1 MMRTTMDRCTGFK
14 ACNLQLST
22 LLLLALLFVA
32 PNLSIADSLSLDEQ
46 RELYQ
51 EAKAALS
58 KGDQSKYKSI
68 LSRIGNYSLR
78 PYLEYTDL
86 SGRLRRLPKRDVQNF
101 LSKHDGTPIAVRLRY
116 RWLETL
122 RSKDHWQDYL
132 RDYQSNTATT
142 AQQCY
147 YHLARIRHGDRSDA
161 IIEGLKLWS
170 VGKSQPKGCDKLF
183 GWLIKNNQITESI
196 AWQRYTS
203 AVLNHQYQLARYLQR
218 FFTSTRY
225 QTLAKKFYS
234 IDRNHRW
241 VGDYAFFN
249 KYTLKKNNKE
259 VYEVI
264 THGLRHLAR
273 VDATTALKHWSRYQ
287 QIHTFTPTQKNQII
301 AALVKGLYAQEHV
314 TSADNYLT
322 DNLEYVD
329 VALLEWRTR
338 EAMRGANWHGVLQW
352 IDHMPN
358 ELQQDNRWR
367 YWKTR
372 ALQLN
377 STTTGKQPSTK
388 DDTYEQL
395 SVTRSFYGFL
405 ASEWLGYDYSMAHRK
420 TAVSSEQIAQLEQ
433 LLGFIR
439 TRELIYHD
447 EYFFARREWRH
458 ATRNFNEAEWV
469 TAAHLAQRWQWH
481 NGAITSMIRASYWDD
496 IDLRF
501 PLAFKESFRRHSNK
515 TGVPIHLL
523 FAVARQESAL
533 AHDANS
539 PAGAKGLM
547 QLMPATAKQTARK
560 NGVRYRGSHELHEPE
575 MNITLG
581 SRYYSEMLK
590 RFDNNRILATAAYN
604 AGPHRV
610 NRWLKETESKLP
622 FDAWIET
629 IPFRETRNY
638 VQNVLAFSVIY
649 AHHLDNNERILSEKE
664 QNQLL

>member
-1 MMRTTMDRCTGFK
+1 MMRITMDRCTG
-14 ACNLQLST
+14 LSARNFQISS
-22 LLLLALLFVA
+22 LLLFALLFVV
-32 PNLSIADSLSLDEQ
+32 PSLSIAGSLSLNEQ
-46 RELYQ
+46 REFYQ
-51 EAKAALS
+51 EAKIALS
-58 KGDQSKYKSI
+58 KGDLSKYKST
-68 LSRIGNYSLR
+68 LSRIGNYPLR
-78 PYLEYTDL
+78 PYLEYTEL
-86 SGRLRRLPKRDVQNF
+86 SERLRRLPKRDVQNF
-101 LSKHDGTPIAVRLRY
+101 LSKNDGTPIASSLRY

-132 RDYQSNTATT
+132 RDYQPNRATT

-147 YHLARIRHGDRSDA
+147 YHLARIRHGDPSDA
-161 IIEGLKLWS
+161 IPEGLKLWS
-170 VGKSQPKGCDKLF
+170 VGKSQPSGCDKLF
-183 GWLIKNNQITESI
+183 GWLIDNNQITESI

-203 AVLNHQYQLARYLQR
+203 SVLNHQYKLARYLQR

-225 QTLAKKFYS
+225 KELAEKFYS
-234 IDRNHRW
+234 IDRNHRL
-241 VGDYAFFN
+241 VGDYTFFN
-249 KYTLKKNNKE
+249 KYTLKNNSQE

-287 QIHTFTPTQKNQII
+287 QIHNFTPTQKNQIVT
-301 AALVKGLYAQEHV
+301 ALVKGLYAQEYV
-314 TSADNYLT
+314 TSSDSYLI

-329 VALLEWRTR
+329 VALLEWRAK
-338 EAMRGANWHGVLQW
+338 EAMREASWDDVLQW

-372 ALQLN
+372 ALQL
-377 STTTGKQPSTK
+377 STTTANKRPPPK

-405 ASEWLGYDYSMAHRK
+405 ASEWLGYDYSMANRK

-433 LLGFIR
+433 LLGFIS

-458 ATRNFNEAEWV
+458 ATRNFNETEWL

-481 NGAITSMIRASYWDD
+481 NGVITSMISAGYWDD

-501 PLAFKESFRRHSNK
+501 PLAFKENFERHANK

-523 FAVARQESAL
+523 YAVARQESAL
-533 AHDANS
+533 AHDVNS

-547 QLMPATAKQTARK
+547 QLMPATAKETARK
-560 NGVRYRGSHELHEPE
+560 NNVRYRGSHELHEPE

-590 RFDNNRILATAAYN
+590 CFDNNRILATAAYN

-610 NRWLKETESKLP
+610 DRWLKDTDNKLP

-629 IPFRETRNY
+629 IPYRETRNY
-638 VQNVLAFSVIY
+638 VQNVLAFSMIY
-649 AHHLDNNERILSEKE
+649 ARHLNSQERILSAQEKS
-664 QNQLL
+664 QLR